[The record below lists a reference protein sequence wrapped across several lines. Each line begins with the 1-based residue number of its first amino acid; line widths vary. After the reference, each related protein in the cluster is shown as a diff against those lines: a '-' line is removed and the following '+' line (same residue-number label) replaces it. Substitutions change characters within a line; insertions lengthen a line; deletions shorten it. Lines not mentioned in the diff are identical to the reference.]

1 MTKKRDVKSDTRSN
15 NNNEKLLI
23 ATISLLSALL
33 ILNVVTLTGFSTK
46 FTTDYSVA
54 QGESTCSRIGGVLF
68 REGVTANHNGNS
80 VMLRATSD
88 DAVSVEVNG
97 ESRRS
102 ILSGHEVWING
113 VTVKNFASNEN
124 DACLVLN

>member
-1 MTKKRDVKSDTRSN
+1 MAKKRNIKVDADRSN

-54 QGESTCSRIGGVLF
+54 QGESACSRVGGVLF
-68 REGVTANHNGNS
+68 REGVTANHNGNN
-80 VMLRATSD
+80 VMLKATSD

-97 ESRRS
+97 ESRP

-113 VTVKNFASNEN
+113 VTVKNFASNDN